1 MCFAF
6 DARPPALP
14 ADLVRAPM
22 AGGAG
27 PELLD
32 LDSADGA
39 RFSAALAESTAVDG
53 AGVVILP
60 DVRGLYGFYIELAER
75 FAQAGHPAIA
85 LDYFGRTAGLGQRGE
100 DFEYMPHV
108 TKLKVDEVHLDIGA
122 AAHAL
127 QARTGVNRVATVG
140 FCLGGMESFLADTND
155 QLGLWRAVGFYAAL
169 DGSRFG
175 IDGPLQRAAEIRGPI
190 LGLFGGADQA
200 ISAEQVQE
208 FDGALTEAG
217 VEHDIHVY
225 PGAPHS
231 FFDRRYEDYA
241 QECEDAWRRTLAFL
255 SADG

>member
-14 ADLVRAPM
+14 ADLERAPI

-27 PELLD
+27 PELLE
-32 LDSADGA
+32 LDSEDGA
-39 RFSAALAESTAVDG
+39 RFSAALAESPAAGDV
-53 AGVVILP
+53 GVVILP

-85 LDYFGRTAGLGQRGE
+85 IDYFGRTAGLGQRDE
-100 DFEYMPHV
+100 EFEYMPHV
-108 TKLKVDEVHLDIGA
+108 TKLKVEEVQLDTGA
-122 AAHAL
+122 AAKIL
-127 QARTGVNRVATVG
+127 RERTGVERVATVG

-155 QLGLWRAVGFYAAL
+155 RLGLWRAVGFYAAL

-175 IDGPLQRAAEIRGPI
+175 IDGPLQRAADIRGPI

-200 ISAEQVQE
+200 IPVEQVE
-208 FDGALTEAG
+208 DFDAALTAAG

-231 FFDRRYEDYA
+231 FFDRRYEEYA
-241 QECEDAWRRTLAFL
+241 EACEDAWRRTLGFL